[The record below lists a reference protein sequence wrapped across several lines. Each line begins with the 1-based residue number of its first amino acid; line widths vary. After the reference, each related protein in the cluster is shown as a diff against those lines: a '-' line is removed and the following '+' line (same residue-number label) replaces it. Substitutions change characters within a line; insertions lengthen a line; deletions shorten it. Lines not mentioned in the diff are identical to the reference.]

1 MKGIEDL
8 KKFLQE
14 NEIEGYIVEF
24 DKPVMSSEDA
34 RKLTSGKVVKS
45 ILLIS
50 DKGPILCIL
59 EGEKKIDFEKVKKLI
74 DAKNIRL
81 AKAKEVREITGYDIG
96 ALPPFAH
103 NQKILTIIDRAV
115 FNYEEIYCG
124 GGSHYSLLKI
134 HSQTL
139 KKFADIIAPITS

>member
-14 NEIEGYIVEF
+14 NELEGYIVEF
-24 DKPVMSSEDA
+24 DKPVMRSEDA
-34 RKLTSGKVVKS
+34 RKLTKGKVVKS

-59 EGEKKIDFEKVKKLI
+59 EGEKKIDFEKVKGI
-74 DAKNIRL
+74 IRANNIRL

-96 ALPPFAH
+96 SLPPFAH
-103 NQKILTIIDRAV
+103 NQKILTIVDPSI

-134 HSQTL
+134 HSHIL
-139 KKFADIIAPITS
+139 KKFADIIAPITF